1 MLQSGAASEV
11 SLSSTDK
18 PLEGGRRLNEI
29 KIRLDQKKV
38 HDEEEQRAR
47 KKKDQEKLQAEI
59 GCSPVSIPASLA
71 GGEAVA
77 HQESDLPFRSR
88 RTLSQTQVPA
98 QSSTPSQHGPDSELR
113 ELKAEVDRLKEDLHK
128 TKAQLKDLE
137 HEKEEAQKQQREAA
151 LLDAQEEV
159 ARLKRTVKY
168 LDDRLEETNG
178 ELKRL
183 RDELHQSEDRVDDLE
198 GQVRVWRRRKTNE
211 EDEILPD
218 NETTQSYSPERV
230 KEEKVRKLSTSKKAP
245 SLGKRTFMI
254 TVPVSGKKLMTR
266 PKGGTIPLSL
276 R

>member
-1 MLQSGAASEV
+1 MIQATMLQSGAASKV

-18 PLEGGRRLNEI
+18 PLEGGCRLKEI
-29 KIRLDQKKV
+29 KTRLDQKKV

-98 QSSTPSQHGPDSELR
+98 QQGPDSELR

-137 HEKEEAQKQQREAA
+137 HEKDEAQKQQREAA

-183 RDELHQSEDRVDDLE
+183 RAELHESENRVDDLE
-198 GQVRVWRRRKTNE
+198 DQVRVLRRRKTNE

-218 NETTQSYSPERV
+218 NETTQSCSPERV

-245 SLGKRTFMI
+245 GLGKKRFI
-254 TVPVSGKKLMTR
+254 VTVPESGKKAIIR
-266 PKGGTIPLSL
+266 SKGGMTPLSL